1 MAGGSGRSPFQIT
14 LGAAQRR
21 WLKALVRKPTAQQ
34 RQVTR
39 ARIVLLAASGW
50 TNAGIARKLGIAPNT
65 ASKWRKRY
73 ATQGVDGLRDRKRPG
88 RPRVF
93 AAPIVAEVKAIACEL
108 PVTRGVP
115 ISRWSLQELRTE
127 VIGSGLVEAV
137 STTTLGRWLAEDA
150 IKPWRYHSW
159 IFPRAPDF
167 AAKASRVLDLYR
179 RIFQGQLLGDDE
191 HVLSADEK
199 TQARRAAAAM
209 RPGQQA
215 RRAVCAWSTNTT
227 AVERW
232 RIWPPG
238 MSTTPTCSAAWS
250 PPRASTHS
258 AGWSPRS

>member
-1 MAGGSGRSPFQIT
+1 VAGGSGRSPFQIT

-50 TNAGIARKLGIAPNT
+50 TNAGIARTLGIAPNT

-93 AAPIVAEVKAIACEL
+93 AAPIVAEVKAIACDL

-115 ISRWSLQELRTE
+115 ISRWSLAELRTE

-167 AAKASRVLDLYR
+167 AAKASRVLDLYQR
-179 RIFQGQLLGDDE
+179 SFQGQLLGE
-191 HVLSADEK
+191 NE
-199 TQARRAAAAM
+199 
-209 RPGQQA
+209 
-215 RRAVCAWSTNTT
+215 
-227 AVERW
+227 
-232 RIWPPG
+232 
-238 MSTTPTCSAAWS
+238 
-250 PPRASTHS
+250 
-258 AGWSPRS
+258 

>member
-1 MAGGSGRSPFQIT
+1 VAAGSGRSPFQIT

-21 WLKALVRKPTAQQ
+21 CLKALVRKPTAQQ

-50 TNAGIARKLGIAPNT
+50 TNAGTARKLGIAPNT
-65 ASKWRKRY
+65 AAQWRKRY

-93 AAPIVAEVKAIACEL
+93 AAPIVAEVKAIACER
-108 PVTRGVP
+108 PVTGGVP

-127 VIGSGLVEAV
+127 GIGSGLVEAV

-167 AAKASRVLDLYR
+167 AAKASRVLDCTSAASRANCWATTSRCAR
-179 RIFQGQLLGDDE
+179 RMK
-191 HVLSADEK
+191 SPRS
-199 TQARRAAAAM
+199 RRAAAAM

-215 RRAVCAWSTNTT
+215 RRAVGASSTNTT
-227 AVERW
+227 AAERW

-250 PPRASTHS
+250 PPLASTRS